1 MYKTRYLLIGTLLT
15 VFSAC
20 STQPPKPISNTDS
33 TKVHSTST
41 DTVVTLDKA
50 LAAPDLTIIKNGKT
64 LKLTRIMEG
73 GACKNDQQGA
83 LGLFRLYTNPE
94 DIERIKQN
102 QGSAV
107 FADFE
112 LLIETFSMQALQ
124 KTIDQFDFQ
133 PDLFALSESDA
144 QKELADKF
152 TRMFISLIAD
162 DIAEFEI
169 KTTLMIDVSPLPNA
183 LTIYLNGCETAH
195 DH

>member
-1 MYKTRYLLIGTLLT
+1 MNKTRYLLAGTLLT
-15 VFSAC
+15 VLSAC

-33 TKVHSTST
+33 TKIHSTST
-41 DTVVTLDKA
+41 DAVVTLDKS

-73 GACKNDQQGA
+73 GACKNNQQGA
-83 LGLFRLYTNPE
+83 LGLFRLYTNPD

-102 QGSAV
+102 QGSGV

-112 LLIETFSMQALQ
+112 LLIEAFSMRALQ
-124 KTIDQFDFQ
+124 KTVDQFDFQ
-133 PDLFALSESDA
+133 PDLFAISESDV

>member
-73 GACKNDQQGA
+73 GACKNDQQGV
-83 LGLFRLYTNPE
+83 LSLFRLYTNPE

-124 KTIDQFDFQ
+124 KTVDQFDFQ
-133 PDLFALSESDA
+133 PDLFAISESDV

>member
-73 GACKNDQQGA
+73 GACKNDQQGV
-83 LGLFRLYTNPE
+83 LSLFRLYTNPE

>member
-1 MYKTRYLLIGTLLT
+1 VL
-15 VFSAC
+15 SAC
-20 STQPPKPISNTDS
+20 STQLPKPISNTDS
-33 TKVHSTST
+33 TKIHSTST
-41 DTVVTLDKA
+41 DAVVTLDKA
-50 LAAPDLTIIKNGKT
+50 LPAPDLTIIKNGKT

-73 GACKNDQQGA
+73 GACKNNQQGA
-83 LGLFRLYTNPE
+83 LGLFRLYTNPD

-102 QGSAV
+102 QGSGV

-112 LLIETFSMQALQ
+112 LLIEAFSMRALQ
-124 KTIDQFDFQ
+124 KTVDQFDFQ
-133 PDLFALSESDA
+133 PDLFAISESDV